1 MKMPNAVSCKI
12 KMEWGVYP
20 SPNCSAS
27 RCFGLNTT
35 NVIPRGVTQGTLLKI
50 TAGDER
56 QSWVVNRNA
65 RGPIDQ
71 IRCEYQYNANLRRY
85 NGSAGS
91 FGKILRNIG
100 APRFSIQRK

>member
-1 MKMPNAVSCKI
+1 MKMPNTVSCKI
-12 KMEWGVYP
+12 KMERGVHP

-35 NVIPRGVTQGTLLKI
+35 NVIPRRVTQGTLLKI
-50 TAGDER
+50 TAGDEG
-56 QSWVVNRNA
+56 QSCVVSRNA
-65 RGPIDQ
+65 RDSIDQ

-85 NGSAGS
+85 DGRAGS

-100 APRFSIQRK
+100 APRVSI